1 MRLPVL
7 IVPPGGVK
15 VVALPKLA
23 PHLLAPYES
32 AWAWAA
38 KLAAA
43 NALSAC
49 EVSALLGI
57 SARHR
62 SALLPDHVP
71 RAAQVLGR
79 TLGFPAR
86 RIRDAFLEGGLR
98 DLRPLMHERLRL
110 CPACARLG
118 RHFILHQLRP
128 FSHCPL
134 HGLPLRDRCHRCG
147 EPRSYGL
154 GSSRVFGPIN
164 CPTCRAPQLPLSVGG
179 QPEARG
185 MPAPSVDLIARWLAF
200 LRRRVT
206 LPVLFDREG
215 AIDAARCAG
224 SVGAD
229 RIEVCIAPRPTR
241 HRLTS
246 TMRARWSAG
255 MQHTCLELCYWRQA
269 NRLWRQCHG
278 HARQWYRGVIRG
290 RPFGAAPD
298 PQALAFLYWR
308 MTWQGCSNPYLLR
321 RAYGLPLY
329 GIAEWEANQCARDDD
344 EIDLTMLAF
353 EDALAASWDDWLEC
367 IDLLGAT
374 ALERHPWRLRATP
387 GTFVSFPVSKKWRD
401 IDLFAQ
407 SLRKSI

>member
-79 TLGFPAR
+79 TLGFPAT

-229 RIEVCIAPRPTR
+229 RIEVCIAPKSTR

-255 MQHTCLELCYWRQA
+255 MQHTCLRD
-269 NRLWRQCHG
+269 
-278 HARQWYRGVIRG
+278 G
-290 RPFGAAPD
+290 RDYGF
-298 PQALAFLYWR
+298 F
-308 MTWQGCSNPYLLR
+308 R
-321 RAYGLPLY
+321 R
-329 GIAEWEANQCARDDD
+329 
-344 EIDLTMLAF
+344 
-353 EDALAASWDDWLEC
+353 
-367 IDLLGAT
+367 
-374 ALERHPWRLRATP
+374 
-387 GTFVSFPVSKKWRD
+387 K
-401 IDLFAQ
+401 
-407 SLRKSI
+407 

>member
-15 VVALPKLA
+15 VLALPKLA
-23 PHLLAPYES
+23 PHLFAPYES
-32 AWAWAA
+32 GWAWVA

-134 HGLPLRDRCHRCG
+134 HGWPLRDRCHRCG
-147 EPRSYGL
+147 EPLAYGL

-164 CPTCRAPQLPLSVGG
+164 CPTCRAPQLPLSAGG
-179 QPEARG
+179 QPEACVMSAR
-185 MPAPSVDLIARWLAF
+185 SEDVIARWLLF

-206 LPVLFDREG
+206 LPVLFEMDG
-215 AIDAARCAG
+215 GIDAGRCAG
-224 SVGAD
+224 ALGTD
-229 RIEVCIAPRPTR
+229 CIEVRIPPRSTRYRLAPAVQ
-241 HRLTS
+241 
-246 TMRARWSAG
+246 ARWCAD
-255 MQHTCLELCYWRQA
+255 MQHKCLEICYWRQA
-269 NRLWRQCHG
+269 NQLGRNCDG
-278 HARQWYRGVIRG
+278 HSRQWYRSVIRG
-290 RPFGAAPD
+290 AALGRGTRPACA
-298 PQALAFLYWR
+298 R
-308 MTWQGCSNPYLLR
+308 
-321 RAYGLPLY
+321 LPLLAHDVA
-329 GIAEWEANQCARDDD
+329 GMHQPLPAPACPWLASLRDCRVGGESVCAR
-344 EIDLTMLAF
+344 
-353 EDALAASWDDWLEC
+353 
-367 IDLLGAT
+367 
-374 ALERHPWRLRATP
+374 R
-387 GTFVSFPVSKKWRD
+387 
-401 IDLFAQ
+401 
-407 SLRKSI
+407 